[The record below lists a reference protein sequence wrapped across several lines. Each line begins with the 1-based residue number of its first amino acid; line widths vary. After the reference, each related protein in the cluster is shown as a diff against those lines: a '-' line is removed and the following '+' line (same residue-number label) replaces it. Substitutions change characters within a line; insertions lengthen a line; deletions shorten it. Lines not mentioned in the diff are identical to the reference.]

1 MNFVF
6 AVIIGVVVG
15 AIGYFVTREK
25 DRNAIWLAPLLGVVG
40 AVLASIIAT
49 VVGDP
54 GYGFKE
60 ATLQVVLAVV
70 AVGAL
75 AFLATRRGAGQHPQ
89 PTGTGQ

>member
-1 MNFVF
+1 MNFVI
-6 AVIIGVVVG
+6 AVVIGVVAG
-15 AIGYFVTREK
+15 AIGYFVIREK

-40 AVLASIIAT
+40 AVLASILASIF
-49 VVGDP
+49 GDP

-75 AFLATRRGAGQHPQ
+75 AYFATRRGVEHHQ
-89 PTGTGQ
+89 PTGTG